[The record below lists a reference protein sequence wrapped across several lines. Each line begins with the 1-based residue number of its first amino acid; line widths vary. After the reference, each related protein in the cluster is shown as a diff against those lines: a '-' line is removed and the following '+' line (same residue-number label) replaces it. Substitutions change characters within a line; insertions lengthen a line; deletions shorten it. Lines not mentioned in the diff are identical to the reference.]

1 MRPLHRRYAGLLA
14 GADQQLLAASASE
27 VNRISEELSHL
38 FRNLMKVVHSTE
50 GASFSVELLAT
61 DQAQAMIGAHAA
73 ALDSSFRKVE
83 MSEAMRRRLHR
94 SDYIFSGMKVF
105 HEMNEAFPAL
115 VGSDGNIKPFE
126 QFYKEVSA
134 IHDRYNRHYLRAE
147 YNFVHAS
154 AQMAARWEE
163 FAADGDDY
171 NLQYRTAGDN
181 RVREEHRALDG
192 VTLPF
197 SDPFWEEFLP
207 PNGWNCRCSVVQVRK
222 SKYPVTDAAD
232 ARRRGE
238 QALQRDTRGMFRF
251 NPGTQQKTV
260 PDYNPY
266 TISACRSCPVAKGK
280 SKLAKQSIP
289 QSELCEACKTLRNR
303 DYYTVVEETNGLVE
317 IHAQHGKNEKAENIM
332 VAKYLASKYGWKI
345 KLLPKDDSK
354 PCADSYN
361 ETLGY
366 EQEYKVNYTPTKNSI
381 DGLLR
386 KGKTQADNI
395 VLVVESDISLGDLRD
410 AIQDRI
416 NRSPNVSTLML
427 VIGEK
432 DFTYTREDIILDSF
446 KIRREDFK

>member
-1 MRPLHRRYAGLLA
+1 MGLHRRYAGLLA

-115 VGSDGNIKPFE
+115 VGSDGNLKPFE

-266 TISACRSCPVAKGK
+266 TISACRSCPAAKGK
-280 SKLAKQSIP
+280 SQLAKPSIP

>member
-1 MRPLHRRYAGLLA
+1 
-14 GADQQLLAASASE
+14 
-27 VNRISEELSHL
+27 
-38 FRNLMKVVHSTE
+38 
-50 GASFSVELLAT
+50 
-61 DQAQAMIGAHAA
+61 
-73 ALDSSFRKVE
+73 
-83 MSEAMRRRLHR
+83 
-94 SDYIFSGMKVF
+94 
-105 HEMNEAFPAL
+105 MNEAFPAL

-126 QFYKEVSA
+126 QFYKEVSS

-251 NPGTQQKTV
+251 NPGAQQKTV

-280 SKLAKQSIP
+280 SELAKSDIP
-289 QSELCEACKTLRNR
+289 QNEACSACRWLRKCGFVNSETKKGNKIPPE
-303 DYYTVVEETNGLVE
+303 DKDAILELPFDEQFTVEYEGKKGKVY
-317 IHAQHGKNEKAENIM
+317 QHLLHCTAGSDNSFVLD
-332 VAKYLASKYGWKI
+332 VAKAY
-345 KLLPKDDSK
+345 
-354 PCADSYN
+354 ADSEGNCWINPVIRSDSPFRASYYKN
-361 ETLGY
+361 LPSDSRCNPDLTTESYGY
-366 EQEYKVNYTPTKNSI
+366 IDVKSPKAMHNWGRNANHASREQFSCACLTNHRAEVDEAEILEVNKNLWKNGVYQHDFIFWLI
-381 DGLLR
+381 DGTLLKYKR
-386 KGKTQADNI
+386 
-395 VLVVESDISLGDLRD
+395 
-410 AIQDRI
+410 
-416 NRSPNVSTLML
+416 P
-427 VIGEK
+427 
-432 DFTYTREDIILDSF
+432 
-446 KIRREDFK
+446 

>member
-1 MRPLHRRYAGLLA
+1 
-14 GADQQLLAASASE
+14 
-27 VNRISEELSHL
+27 
-38 FRNLMKVVHSTE
+38 
-50 GASFSVELLAT
+50 
-61 DQAQAMIGAHAA
+61 
-73 ALDSSFRKVE
+73 
-83 MSEAMRRRLHR
+83 
-94 SDYIFSGMKVF
+94 
-105 HEMNEAFPAL
+105 MNEAFPAL

-251 NPGTQQKTV
+251 NPGAQQKTV

-266 TISACRSCPVAKGK
+266 TISACKNCNSNKRTLDFMPMN
-280 SKLAKQSIP
+280 I
-289 QSELCEACKTLRNR
+289 LCEACALINECYNDLSRSESSVVKKHYLHKMEHLLSKKIEVNGNGHTMSVGFTRYGNKHLYSDTFGRTAVLKKDDLESLDVVLSESKFIKKARNYKLRDDEIKR
-303 DYYTVVEETNGLVE
+303 FYYYKGSLHGRTVYLNVAEKDLVSKS
-317 IHAQHGKNEKAENIM
+317 GKLKHYRFLYSITD
-332 VAKYLASKYGWKI
+332 KI
-345 KLLPKDDSK
+345 K
-354 PCADSYN
+354 
-361 ETLGY
+361 
-366 EQEYKVNYTPTKNSI
+366 
-381 DGLLR
+381 
-386 KGKTQADNI
+386 
-395 VLVVESDISLGDLRD
+395 
-410 AIQDRI
+410 
-416 NRSPNVSTLML
+416 
-427 VIGEK
+427 
-432 DFTYTREDIILDSF
+432 
-446 KIRREDFK
+446 

>member
-1 MRPLHRRYAGLLA
+1 
-14 GADQQLLAASASE
+14 
-27 VNRISEELSHL
+27 
-38 FRNLMKVVHSTE
+38 
-50 GASFSVELLAT
+50 
-61 DQAQAMIGAHAA
+61 
-73 ALDSSFRKVE
+73 
-83 MSEAMRRRLHR
+83 
-94 SDYIFSGMKVF
+94 
-105 HEMNEAFPAL
+105 MNEAFPAL

-222 SKYPVTDAAD
+222 SKYPVTDTAD
-232 ARRRGE
+232 ARQRGE

-251 NPGTQQKTV
+251 NPGAQQKTV

-280 SKLAKQSIP
+280 SKLAKPSIP
-289 QSELCEACKTLRNR
+289 QNQLCEACRFIRSK
-303 DYYTVVEETNGLVE
+303 VEESETRRLTKEEREEVRNATLTWAN
-317 IHAQHGKNEKAENIM
+317 IH
-332 VAKYLASKYGWKI
+332 
-345 KLLPKDDSK
+345 LPKVTLPNGQIASRVTLTTSQNYK
-354 PCADSYN
+354 IIVGKTSIN
-361 ETLGY
+361 ETFAKNLHNKKLAHTMEAITKVGEWLPDAVYLRY
-366 EQEYKVNYTPTKNSI
+366 E
-381 DGLLR
+381 DGEHH
-386 KGKTQADNI
+386 KFGFEVFEADWNGQKI
-395 VLVVESDISLGDLRD
+395 EFKAKATEGLILY
-410 AIQDRI
+410 
-416 NRSPNVSTLML
+416 NVRL
-427 VIGEK
+427 IK
-432 DFTYTREDIILDSF
+432 
-446 KIRREDFK
+446 

>member
-1 MRPLHRRYAGLLA
+1 
-14 GADQQLLAASASE
+14 
-27 VNRISEELSHL
+27 
-38 FRNLMKVVHSTE
+38 MKVVHSTE
-50 GASFSVELLAT
+50 GASFSVNLLAT

-238 QALQRDTRGMFRF
+238 QALQHDTRGMFRF
-251 NPGTQQKTV
+251 NPGAQQKTV

-280 SKLAKQSIP
+280 SELAKSDIP
-289 QSELCEACKTLRNR
+289 QNEACSACRWLRKCGFVDSETKKGNKIPPEEINAILALPY
-303 DYYTVVEETNGLVE
+303 DEQFTVKYEGKKGKVY
-317 IHAQHGKNEKAENIM
+317 QHLLHCTAGSDNSFVQD
-332 VAKYLASKYGWKI
+332 VAKAYADSEGNCWINPIIRFDSPFRASYYKNLPAGSRCNPDLTTESYGYVDVKSPEKEPKMARNAINASKNQHSCACITDHKLKI
-345 KLLPKDDSK
+345 SIKTAHRRTNLLFNDP
-354 PCADSYN
+354 
-361 ETLGY
+361 
-366 EQEYKVNYTPTKNSI
+366 NYSHDFIFWYI
-381 DGLLR
+381 DGKLIKYKR
-386 KGKTQADNI
+386 
-395 VLVVESDISLGDLRD
+395 
-410 AIQDRI
+410 
-416 NRSPNVSTLML
+416 P
-427 VIGEK
+427 
-432 DFTYTREDIILDSF
+432 
-446 KIRREDFK
+446 

>member
-1 MRPLHRRYAGLLA
+1 
-14 GADQQLLAASASE
+14 
-27 VNRISEELSHL
+27 
-38 FRNLMKVVHSTE
+38 
-50 GASFSVELLAT
+50 
-61 DQAQAMIGAHAA
+61 
-73 ALDSSFRKVE
+73 
-83 MSEAMRRRLHR
+83 
-94 SDYIFSGMKVF
+94 
-105 HEMNEAFPAL
+105 MNEAFSAL

-238 QALQRDTRGMFRF
+238 QALQHDTRGMFRF
-251 NPGTQQKTV
+251 NPGAQQKTV
-260 PDYNPY
+260 PHYNSY

-280 SKLAKQSIP
+280 SKLAKPSIP
-289 QSELCEACKTLRNR
+289 QNQLCEACRFLNSCEDDR
-303 DYYTVVEETNGLVE
+303 YYTSDPVYGDRLKIHATADKSELKDNKRAAEVILNDFPDANIKIRPHVLIHGVKNPEYEINGL
-317 IHAQHGKNEKAENIM
+317 I
-332 VAKYLASKYGWKI
+332 
-345 KLLPKDDSK
+345 
-354 PCADSYN
+354 AD
-361 ETLGY
+361 
-366 EQEYKVNYTPTKNSI
+366 
-381 DGLLR
+381 R
-386 KGKTQADNI
+386 KGI
-395 VLVVESDISLGDLRD
+395 
-410 AIQDRI
+410 
-416 NRSPNVSTLML
+416 RSENGVTAAF
-427 VIGEK
+427 VAAKAQG
-432 DFTYTREDIILDSF
+432 
-446 KIRREDFK
+446 

>member
-171 NLQYRTAGDN
+171 NLQDRTAGDN

-317 IHAQHGKNEKAENIM
+317 IHAQHGKNETAENIM